1 MQPFFSSPDLQLF
14 ARSCSFA
21 SSCGTTADLDTASI
35 ISGFSETA
43 DSVISAADSVL
54 TAAGV
59 SPVHRVSTPV
69 SAPVPLTS
77 LRPVTSTPVSLCTV
91 L

>member
-21 SSCGTTADLDTASI
+21 SSCGTTADIDTASI

-43 DSVISAADSVL
+43 DSVISA
-54 TAAGV
+54 GV

-69 SAPVPLTS
+69 STAPPLTS

-91 L
+91 